1 MHYSSTK
8 DIDQECEQQQGIEE
22 LVILG
27 VTHNSAEN
35 MNQLAGLVMNDEE
48 QRRLLPELKEVL
60 DAEELVYISTCN
72 RVSFIIISDRSPQV
86 LLKVLR
92 NWFIATRGDGDIP
105 VEESWIQLN
114 GRQALDHLLLVASSL
129 DSMVVGERQILGQ
142 FKQSFVN
149 AREMELSG
157 SKLAFLHDQILKV
170 AKQVYG
176 NTSVSK
182 GRLSV
187 VSLAEEKIDQFCSG
201 GDAMT
206 AVLVGAGKMIDKLA
220 EYLKCTTSTYLV
232 FINRTLSKSR
242 ELARKYGGET
252 MELNDFINNPGDFD
266 MLATSTAAP
275 HHLFSRQFFLSLE
288 EKTKRLLIDLAVPA
302 DIEPSVNKMT
312 GITLVNMESLR
323 LESRK
328 HRVKREA
335 SIGDAEKIL
344 EEGAEAILDRWKI
357 RSINP
362 AIGALRRKYEQESI
376 DHLNKLF
383 ETRLQ
388 NLEDEVKETI
398 SDWARRMATHWA
410 VAHAAGIK
418 KTARDC
424 CMKAVVSYLDGSGVE
439 RKH

>member
-1 MHYSSTK
+1 MNYSSTK
-8 DIDQECEQQQGIEE
+8 EIEQECEQQQQGLEE

-35 MNQLAGLVMNDEE
+35 MDQLSGLVMGEEE
-48 QRRLLPELKEVL
+48 QRQLLPELKEVL
-60 DAEELVYISTCN
+60 DADELVYISTCN

-105 VEESWIQLN
+105 VAESWIQLN
-114 GRQALDHLLLVASSL
+114 GRRALDHLLLVASSL

-149 AREMELSG
+149 AREMDLSG
-157 SKLAFLHDQILKV
+157 SKLAFLHDQILKI

-201 GDAMT
+201 GGLT

-220 EYLKCTTSTYLV
+220 EYLKNRTSARLV
-232 FINRTLSKSR
+232 FINRTVAKSR
-242 ELARKYGGET
+242 ELAMKYGGET
-252 MELNDFINNPGDFD
+252 MELNAFIKNPNDFD
-266 MLATSTAAP
+266 ILATSTAAP
-275 HHLFSRQFFLSLE
+275 HHLFSRTFFLGLE
-288 EKTKRLLIDLAVPA
+288 EKSNRLLIDLAIPA
-302 DIEPSVNKMT
+302 DVEPSVNKMA

-323 LESRK
+323 RESKR
-328 HRVKREA
+328 HRANRDA
-335 SIGDAEKIL
+335 SIGDAEKII
-344 EEGAEAILDRWKI
+344 EEGAETILDRWKI

-362 AIGALRRKYEQESI
+362 AIGALRRKYEQESM

-388 NLEDEVKETI
+388 NLEDEVKDTI